1 MYGVV
6 SLAELDVRLKKKA
19 RAAGHELM
27 SYQSNAEAE
36 LIDRVQQARNDGTEL
51 ILINPG
57 AYTHTSVALRD
68 AFLGVSVPFIEVHI
82 SNVHARETFR
92 KQSYLSDIAKGVI
105 TGLGVKGYE
114 LALDAAIEQLK

>member
-1 MYGVV
+1 
-6 SLAELDVRLKKKA
+6 
-19 RAAGHELM
+19 M

-92 KQSYLSDIAKGVI
+92 KQSYLSDIAMGVI